1 MGAALKFFLT
11 LNLCLL
17 FLFSGCG
24 ANNEEEAESAV
35 QGAVSELT
43 RGNCNAAISK
53 IESVPFQS
61 FNIRFV
67 KTYASA
73 YACRAGY
80 STTRLF
86 IDDLGKIG
94 APSTL
99 GGFTRFTTSAAMDEP
114 RNDSYMDMLK
124 AIDALLYAG
133 GIPKDR
139 NPTVERRRTRLGD
152 EAGLR
157 DLHAQLLYLSLSQI
171 GKYLYFY
178 GNSSTTGVKGSG
190 GLGHNCL
197 ANYTMNIP
205 INGGPGTIGTALDAA
220 GAACDS
226 GETGSLALG
235 AQGDLNVERMCQGV
249 VLFNNIVEL
258 LPVVLGDLTGDQLDD
273 LSVYLT
279 DIDTAIN
286 DFETTAGFS
295 FVNILSQTEC
305 VSTFTTDD
313 TNLQIVFAFIFEG
326 LFQ

>member
-24 ANNEEEAESAV
+24 AGSEEEAENAV

-43 RGNCNAAISK
+43 RGNCSAAIAK

-61 FNIRFV
+61 SNIRYV

-80 STTRLF
+80 STARFFL
-86 IDDLGKIG
+86 DDLGMI
-94 APSTL
+94 ANPSTL
-99 GGFTRFTTSAAMDEP
+99 GGFTRFSTSSSMDEP
-114 RNDSYMDMLK
+114 KNDSYLDMLK
-124 AIDALLYAG
+124 GIDALLYAG

-139 NPTVERRRTRLGD
+139 NPTVERRKSRLAD
-152 EAGLR
+152 VSGLR
-157 DLHAQLLYLSLSQI
+157 DLHAQLLYLSLAQI

-178 GNSSTTGVKGSG
+178 GNSSATGFKGSG

-197 ANYTMNIP
+197 ANYTMNIL
-205 INGGPGTIGTALDAA
+205 IDGGPLTIGTALDAE
-220 GAACDS
+220 GGACDS
-226 GETGSLALG
+226 GETGSPALG
-235 AQGDLNVERMCQGV
+235 ATGSLNVERMCQGV
-249 VLFNNIVEL
+249 VLFNNIVEI
-258 LPVVLGDLTGDQLDD
+258 LPVVMGDLTGDQLDD
-273 LSVYLT
+273 LSAYLT
-279 DIDTAIN
+279 DIDTAID
-286 DFETTAGFS
+286 DFELIAGFS
-295 FVNILSQTEC
+295 FINILSQKEC
-305 VSTFTTDD
+305 VSTFTADD